1 MRTRWS
7 LDAASGASTRTR
19 WALDAASGEQRYSP
33 VAIVE
38 AAADRIVLHSVHVE
52 VHEDDEGPPRRDAVA
67 ASLPLSAQLSWASL
81 IVFVLLSGAVV
92 FTSFQLAS
100 NVALRATV
108 QLSWATLERK
118 LTLVEEASLDA
129 VRKNTALKRQ
139 LAMDGVAPKI
149 RRAPS
154 AAVALVQE
162 AMPDSDLPRATLL
175 TRGNKTRRT
184 AIRAA
189 TQSKYGRSGR

>member
-38 AAADRIVLHSVHVE
+38 AAADRIVLHSVDLE
-52 VHEDDEGPPRRDAVA
+52 DEDDEGPPRRDAVA